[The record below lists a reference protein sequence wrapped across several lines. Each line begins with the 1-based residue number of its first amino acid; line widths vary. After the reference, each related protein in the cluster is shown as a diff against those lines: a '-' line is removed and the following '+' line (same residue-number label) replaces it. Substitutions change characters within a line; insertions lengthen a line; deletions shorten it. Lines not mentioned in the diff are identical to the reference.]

1 MKLKSIEGKFSPT
14 ENGKCAV
21 SDGGMVSTAF
31 PDATQAGVEM
41 LRQGGNAVDAA
52 CAAAFA
58 LGVCEPQA
66 SGLGGQSTAI
76 LHFKGNTIALDGSSR
91 VPSLAHIDRIDK
103 KTQRFQGYKATT
115 VPSTPAVLGYLHFRY
130 GKLDW
135 SEILKP
141 AIRIARE
148 GYLITQLQHDLQKR
162 EAEKFL
168 NMDSLSGAKY
178 FLKKGQ
184 DPYEVG
190 DKFIQEDL
198 SGLLEHLALH
208 GVKAFYTGDVAKQ
221 IDEDMR
227 FNEGFLRAEDLAL
240 IPWPVER
247 KPIRRSYR
255 KVKIFTCP
263 PPGSGRTLLLVLQ
276 MMKNMPSKFF
286 KNPTPKMF
294 HFLAETFRKGL
305 LNHKERP
312 FDPNI
317 YPQLPHDKKILSL
330 DFARNLS
337 SSIRDEIDP
346 TLPLTELFTLNNDTT
361 HLSAMDSEGNAIGIT
376 QSIELVYGS
385 KVAARGLGF
394 LYNNYMSSLD
404 TTDPSHPYYLRP
416 NAIPWSSV
424 APIIAFHNNQPWLV
438 AGSPGSERIFSATSQ
453 FLSHIIDGDQPI
465 GEAMLRPRIH
475 CTVGGKLSLEAE
487 RFDPAI
493 VDYLTAVGYK
503 IDAREPYSFY
513 LGAIH
518 AVLKSQTT
526 GQFQGVAE
534 IRRDGTAAGI

>member
-41 LRQGGNAVDAA
+41 LRQGGIAVDAA

-305 LNHKERP
+305 LNHK
-312 FDPNI
+312 
-317 YPQLPHDKKILSL
+317 
-330 DFARNLS
+330 
-337 SSIRDEIDP
+337 
-346 TLPLTELFTLNNDTT
+346 
-361 HLSAMDSEGNAIGIT
+361 
-376 QSIELVYGS
+376 
-385 KVAARGLGF
+385 
-394 LYNNYMSSLD
+394 
-404 TTDPSHPYYLRP
+404 
-416 NAIPWSSV
+416 
-424 APIIAFHNNQPWLV
+424 
-438 AGSPGSERIFSATSQ
+438 
-453 FLSHIIDGDQPI
+453 
-465 GEAMLRPRIH
+465 
-475 CTVGGKLSLEAE
+475 
-487 RFDPAI
+487 
-493 VDYLTAVGYK
+493 
-503 IDAREPYSFY
+503 
-513 LGAIH
+513 
-518 AVLKSQTT
+518 
-526 GQFQGVAE
+526 
-534 IRRDGTAAGI
+534 

>member
-1 MKLKSIEGKFSPT
+1 MKLEHIEGRFRPT
-14 ENGKCAV
+14 DDGKCAV
-21 SDGGMVSTAF
+21 SVEGMVSTAF
-31 PDATQAGVEM
+31 PEATQAGVEM
-41 LRQGGNAVDAA
+41 LRQGGNAIDAA
-52 CAAAFA
+52 VASAFA

-66 SGLGGQSTAI
+66 SGLGGQSMAI
-76 LHFKGNTIALDGSSR
+76 LHYKGNTIALDGSSR
-91 VPSLAHIDRIDK
+91 VPSLAHIDRIDQ
-103 KTQRFQGYKATT
+103 KTQRFRGYKAAT

-135 SEILKP
+135 SKILLP
-141 AIRIARE
+141 AIEIARK
-148 GYLITQLQHDLQKR
+148 GYRITQLQHDLQKR
-162 EAEKFL
+162 ELENFL
-168 NMDSLSGAKY
+168 CMDSLSGAKY
-178 FLKKGQ
+178 FLKEGKE
-184 DPYEVG
+184 PYEVG
-190 DKFIQEDL
+190 EPFVQEDL
-198 SGLLEHLALH
+198 GGLLEYLAWH
-208 GVKAFYTGDVAKQ
+208 GVKGFYAGDIAKQ

-227 FNEGFLRAEDLAL
+227 FHEGFLRAEDLAL

-247 KPIRRSYR
+247 KPIRRGYR
-255 KVKIFTCP
+255 KVKIYTCP
-263 PPGSGRTLLLVLQ
+263 PPGAGRTLLLVLQ
-276 MMKNMPSKFF
+276 MMKNLPSKFF
-286 KNPTPKMF
+286 KNPTAKMY

-317 YPQLPHDKKILSL
+317 YPQLPHDNKILSL
-330 DFARNLS
+330 EFARNLS
-337 SSIRDEIDP
+337 ASIRDEIDP
-346 TLPLTELFTLNNDTT
+346 TLPMTELFTLNNDTT
-361 HLSAMDSEGNAIGIT
+361 HLSVMDKEGNAIGIT

-404 TTDPSHPYYLRP
+404 TKDPSHPYYLRP

-424 APIIAFHNNQPWLV
+424 APIIAFYNNQPWLV

-453 FLSHIIDGDQPI
+453 FLSHIVDGDQPI
-465 GEAMLRPRIH
+465 SEAMIRPRIH
-475 CTVGGKLSLEAE
+475 CTVGGKLSIEAE

-493 VDYLTAVGYK
+493 TDYLQKAGYK
-503 IDAREPYSFY
+503 IDPREPYSFF

-534 IRRDGTAAGI
+534 IRRDGTAAGP

>member
-1 MKLKSIEGKFSPT
+1 MKLEKIEGRFSAT
-14 ENGKCAV
+14 ADGKCAV
-21 SDGGMVSTAF
+21 AENGMVSTAF
-31 PDATQAGVEM
+31 PEATEAGVEM

-52 CAAAFA
+52 VASAFA

-66 SGLGGQSTAI
+66 SGLGGQSMAI
-76 LHFKGNTIALDGSSR
+76 LHFQGKTIALDGSSR
-91 VPSLAHIDRIDK
+91 VPSLAHIDRIDQ

-135 SEILKP
+135 SKVLRP
-141 AIRIARE
+141 AITIAQD

-162 EAEKFL
+162 EQEKL
-168 NMDSLSGAKY
+168 LSMDSLSGAKY
-178 FLKKGQ
+178 FLKEGNE
-184 DPYEVG
+184 PYEVG
-190 DKFIQEDL
+190 ERFFQKDL
-198 SGLLEHLALH
+198 AVLLAHLAQY
-208 GVKAFYTGDVAKQ
+208 GIKEFYSGDIARQ

-227 FNEGFLRAEDLAL
+227 FHEGFLRAEDLAL

-255 KVKIFTCP
+255 KVRVFTCP
-263 PPGSGRTLLLVLQ
+263 PPGAGRTLLLVLQ
-276 MMKNMPSKFF
+276 MMKNLPSKFF
-286 KNPTPKMF
+286 KKPTPKMY
-294 HFLAETFRKGL
+294 HFLAEIFRKGL

-317 YPQLPHDKKILSL
+317 YPQLPHDNKILSL
-330 DFARNLS
+330 EFARKLS

-346 TLPLTELFTLNNDTT
+346 TLPLNELFTLNNDTT

-404 TTDPSHPYYLRP
+404 TNDPSHPYYLRP

-424 APIIAFHNNQPWLV
+424 APIIAFHNNQPWIV
-438 AGSPGSERIFSATSQ
+438 AGSPGSERIFSAMSQ
-453 FLSHIIDGDQPI
+453 FLSHIIDGDLPI
-465 GEAMLRPRIH
+465 SEAMLKPRMH
-475 CTVGGKLSLEAE
+475 CTVGGKLSLEAD

-493 VDYLTAVGYK
+493 VDYLNKGGYK
-503 IDAREPYSFY
+503 IDPREPYSFY
-513 LGAIH
+513 LGAVH
-518 AVLKSQTT
+518 AILRSQTT
-526 GQFQGVAE
+526 GEFQGVAE
-534 IRRDGTAAGI
+534 IRRDGTAGGY